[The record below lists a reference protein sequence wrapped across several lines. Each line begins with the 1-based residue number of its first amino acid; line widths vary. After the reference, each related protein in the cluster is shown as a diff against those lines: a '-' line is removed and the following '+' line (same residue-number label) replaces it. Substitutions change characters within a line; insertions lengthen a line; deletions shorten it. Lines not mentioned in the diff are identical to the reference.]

1 MKTLNKVLN
10 FFGTNDT
17 KLVLS
22 LDGGGVRAI
31 AQVIFLQELERSI
44 GKPTH
49 EIFDFFLGTSAGS
62 ANLACLAAR
71 EMEAKD
77 ILGFWSEE
85 NLKQTMSKSFWD
97 NASFLQ
103 TKPKYDSKGKEKV
116 LSQYFGVQKLGESK
130 NPMGV
135 LTYDIESRT
144 PRILSSY
151 ASPEI
156 SIKNAVI
163 ASSAAPIYYPTYQI
177 EDGSWLIDG
186 GIVANN
192 PCLIAYSEAKKLF
205 PNYRIKVLSIGTG
218 INRKKISGPRSAKWG
233 ALSWMRHDILG
244 VMLESSMYHE
254 IITDLIGNDYL
265 RINSPL
271 GRVNR
276 RMDDSSKSNLERVN
290 DMGLSWWNDFGNQT
304 KELLS
309 K

>member
-1 MKTLNKVLN
+1 MKTLKKVLS
-10 FFGTNDT
+10 FLGTNDT

-62 ANLACLAAR
+62 ANLACLAAQ

-85 NLKQTMSKSFWD
+85 NLKETMSKSFWD

-103 TKPKYDSKGKEKV
+103 TKPKYDNKGKDKV
-116 LSQYFGVQKLGESK
+116 LIEYFGEQKLGESK

-276 RMDDSSKSNLERVN
+276 RMDDNSKSNLERVN

-304 KELLS
+304 KKLLS

>member
-135 LTYDIESRT
+135 LTYDIESRA

-276 RMDDSSKSNLERVN
+276 RMDDNSKSNLERVN

-304 KELLS
+304 KKLLS

>member
-1 MKTLNKVLN
+1 MKTLKKVLN
-10 FFGTNDT
+10 FLGTNDT

-85 NLKQTMSKSFWD
+85 NLKETMSKSFWD

-116 LSQYFGVQKLGESK
+116 LSEYFGEQKLGESK

-276 RMDDSSKSNLERVN
+276 RMDDNSKSNLERVN

-304 KELLS
+304 KKLLS

>member
-1 MKTLNKVLN
+1 MKTLKKVLN
-10 FFGTNDT
+10 FLGTNDT

-31 AQVIFLQELERSI
+31 AQVIFLQELERTI

-85 NLKQTMSKSFWD
+85 NLKETMSKSFWD

-116 LSQYFGVQKLGESK
+116 LSEYFGEQKLGESK
-130 NPMGV
+130 NPLGV

-151 ASPEI
+151 ATPEI
-156 SIKNAVI
+156 SVKNAVI

-205 PNYRIKVLSIGTG
+205 SNSRIKVLSIGTG

-265 RINSPL
+265 RINSSL

-276 RMDDSSKSNLERVN
+276 RMDDNSKSNLERVN
-290 DMGLSWWNDFGNQT
+290 DMGLSWWNEFGNQT
-304 KELLS
+304 KKLLS

>member
-1 MKTLNKVLN
+1 MKTLKKVLS
-10 FFGTNDT
+10 FLGTNDT

-31 AQVIFLQELERSI
+31 AQVIFLQELERSL

-85 NLKQTMSKSFWD
+85 NLKETMSKSFWD

-103 TKPKYDSKGKEKV
+103 TKPKYDNKGKDKV
-116 LSQYFGVQKLGESK
+116 LTEYFGDQKLGESK

-156 SIKNAVI
+156 SVKNAVI

-205 PNYRIKVLSIGTG
+205 PNSRIKVLSIGTG

-254 IITDLIGNDYL
+254 IITDLIGKDYL

-276 RMDDSSKSNLERVN
+276 RMDDNSKSNLERVN

-304 KELLS
+304 KKLLL

>member
-276 RMDDSSKSNLERVN
+276 RMEDSSKSNLERVN

>member
-1 MKTLNKVLN
+1 MKTLKKVLN
-10 FFGTNDT
+10 FLGTNDI

-85 NLKQTMSKSFWD
+85 NLKETMSKSFWD

-116 LSQYFGVQKLGESK
+116 LSEYFGEQKLGESK

-156 SIKNAVI
+156 CVKNAVI

-177 EDGSWLIDG
+177 EDGMKSSSYKFQLKNTYKSKVDLEDKEKL
-186 GIVANN
+186 NKLPYN
-192 PCLIAYSEAKKLF
+192 PVPYQ
-205 PNYRIKVLSIGTG
+205 
-218 INRKKISGPRSAKWG
+218 
-233 ALSWMRHDILG
+233 
-244 VMLESSMYHE
+244 
-254 IITDLIGNDYL
+254 
-265 RINSPL
+265 
-271 GRVNR
+271 RV
-276 RMDDSSKSNLERVN
+276 
-290 DMGLSWWNDFGNQT
+290 
-304 KELLS
+304 
-309 K
+309 

>member
-1 MKTLNKVLN
+1 M
-10 FFGTNDT
+10 
-17 KLVLS
+17 S

-62 ANLACLAAR
+62 ANLACLAAL

-85 NLKQTMSKSFWD
+85 NLKETMSKSFWD

-116 LSQYFGVQKLGESK
+116 LSEYFGEQKLGESK

-156 SIKNAVI
+156 SVKNAVI

-233 ALSWMRHDILG
+233 ALSWMMHVILG
-244 VMLESSMYHE
+244 VMLESRMYHD

-276 RMDDSSKSNLERVN
+276 RMDDNSKSNLERVN

-304 KELLS
+304 KKLLS

>member
-205 PNYRIKVLSIGTG
+205 PNSRIKVLSIGTG

-233 ALSWMRHDILG
+233 AC
-244 VMLESSMYHE
+244 
-254 IITDLIGNDYL
+254 IT
-265 RINSPL
+265 
-271 GRVNR
+271 
-276 RMDDSSKSNLERVN
+276 KS
-290 DMGLSWWNDFGNQT
+290 
-304 KELLS
+304 LLT
-309 K
+309 

>member
-1 MKTLNKVLN
+1 MKTLKKVLS
-10 FFGTNDT
+10 FLGTNDT
-17 KLVLS
+17 KLILS

-62 ANLACLAAR
+62 ANLACLAAQ
-71 EMEAKD
+71 EMEARD

-85 NLKQTMSKSFWD
+85 NLKETMSKSFWD

-116 LSQYFGVQKLGESK
+116 LSEYFGEQKLGESK

-156 SIKNAVI
+156 SVKNAVI

-205 PNYRIKVLSIGTG
+205 PKSRIKVLSIGTG

-276 RMDDSSKSNLERVN
+276 RMDDNSKSNLERVN

-304 KELLS
+304 KKLLL

>member
-31 AQVIFLQELERSI
+31 AQVIFLQEHERSI

-62 ANLACLAAR
+62 ANLACLAAQ
-71 EMEAKD
+71 EMEAKN

-85 NLKQTMSKSFWD
+85 NLKETMSKSFWD

-116 LSQYFGVQKLGESK
+116 LSEYFGEQTLGESK

-151 ASPEI
+151 ASPKI
-156 SIKNAVI
+156 SVKNAVI

-205 PNYRIKVLSIGTG
+205 PNSRIKVLSIGTG

-254 IITDLIGNDYL
+254 IITDLI
-265 RINSPL
+265 
-271 GRVNR
+271 
-276 RMDDSSKSNLERVN
+276 
-290 DMGLSWWNDFGNQT
+290 
-304 KELLS
+304 
-309 K
+309 

>member
-1 MKTLNKVLN
+1 
-10 FFGTNDT
+10 
-17 KLVLS
+17 
-22 LDGGGVRAI
+22 
-31 AQVIFLQELERSI
+31 
-44 GKPTH
+44 
-49 EIFDFFLGTSAGS
+49 
-62 ANLACLAAR
+62 
-71 EMEAKD
+71 
-77 ILGFWSEE
+77 
-85 NLKQTMSKSFWD
+85 
-97 NASFLQ
+97 
-103 TKPKYDSKGKEKV
+103 
-116 LSQYFGVQKLGESK
+116 
-130 NPMGV
+130 MGV

-144 PRILSSY
+144 PKILSSY
-151 ASPEI
+151 GTPAI
-156 SIKNAVI
+156 SVKNAVI

-205 PNYRIKVLSIGTG
+205 PNSRIKVLSIGTG

-276 RMDDSSKSNLERVN
+276 RMDDNSKSNLDRVN
-290 DMGLSWWNDFGNQT
+290 DMGLSWWNDFGNET
-304 KELLS
+304 KKWLS

>member
-1 MKTLNKVLN
+1 M
-10 FFGTNDT
+10 
-17 KLVLS
+17 S

-85 NLKQTMSKSFWD
+85 NLKETMSKSFWD

-116 LSQYFGVQKLGESK
+116 LSEYFGEQKLGESK

-156 SIKNAVI
+156 SVKNAVI

-276 RMDDSSKSNLERVN
+276 RMDDNSKSNLERVN

-304 KELLS
+304 KKLLS

>member
-304 KELLS
+304 KKLLS